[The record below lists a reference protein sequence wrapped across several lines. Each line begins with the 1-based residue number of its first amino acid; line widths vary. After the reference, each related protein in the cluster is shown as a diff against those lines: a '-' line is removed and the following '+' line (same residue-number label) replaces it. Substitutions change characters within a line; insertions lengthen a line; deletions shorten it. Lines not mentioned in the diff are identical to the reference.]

1 MGEVYRARDTKLG
14 RDVALKF
21 LPEAFA
27 QDAERMAR
35 FKREAQM
42 LASLNH
48 PNIAAI
54 YGLEESGGVRALV
67 MELVEG
73 PTLADRL
80 AVAAVSD
87 RRRGSG
93 AQRAPLQLDE
103 TLHIAKQIAE
113 ALEYAHER
121 GVVHR
126 DLKPANVK
134 VTREGVVKV
143 LDFGLAKAA
152 NETATPSDPSNSPT
166 LTAQATQAGM
176 IMGTAAY
183 MAPEQA
189 RGHTVDRR
197 ADIWSFGVVLFE
209 MLTGYRAFEGET
221 TSDVLAAVLKF
232 DPDWSALP
240 ASTPPPIVRLLH
252 RCLTKDRKQRLQAIG
267 EARIALEETLSGA
280 EVAPAIDRRPESGE
294 LAALPE
300 SHLGRQWWL
309 PWVVAF
315 ACATLAVAAITSLLA
330 PVPQP
335 RVLGSTQITRDGYA
349 KVSPFNYQS
358 LWTDGSRAYFNEEV
372 NGAWRVAQVSAQGGE
387 TLSVPT
393 SLSTPLLCSLDPSR
407 SNLLIADLLSQE
419 PIQPLWILPLLGGTA
434 RRLGNVRADDG
445 VYSPDGQ
452 HVVFAQ
458 ETEIYRTNLD
468 GSETR
473 KLATVPWVVIWP
485 RFSPDG
491 SLVRFSQWDW
501 KSQVFSIWEMRVDG
515 SGLHALLPNWNK
527 PNNEVFG
534 SWTPDGKYYIFQAT
548 RAGTANSNLWALSE
562 KGNVFHRARRQPIQL
577 TSGPLDFY
585 MPVPSPDGKKV
596 YAIGVQLRAEL
607 TRYDSKAQQSQ
618 PYLSSLWAEQLDFSR
633 DGKWV
638 TYVLYPEG
646 TLWRSRLDGSER
658 LQLTLPP
665 AAALEPQWS
674 PDGKRIVFLATTPG
688 KPQNVFAVPAEGGA
702 AEQLTA
708 GDTPDFNPSWSA
720 DGQSM
725 IYGQYP
731 VWTAG
736 KFSTRGIRVLDL
748 KTRQVSTLPGSEGLW
763 TPSPSRDGRY
773 IAAITSDSKAIMLYN
788 NGTRKWEELAKA
800 VVNCIAWSHDS
811 QYLYFDNY
819 PNRDAAIYRVRIS
832 DHKLERLIS
841 LGGLRRAESANLSAP
856 WMGLAPDDS
865 LLLLRDTGTQEIY
878 AFDVD
883 FP

>member
-1 MGEVYRARDTKLG
+1 
-14 RDVALKF
+14 
-21 LPEAFA
+21 
-27 QDAERMAR
+27 
-35 FKREAQM
+35 
-42 LASLNH
+42 
-48 PNIAAI
+48 
-54 YGLEESGGVRALV
+54 
-67 MELVEG
+67 
-73 PTLADRL
+73 
-80 AVAAVSD
+80 
-87 RRRGSG
+87 
-93 AQRAPLQLDE
+93 
-103 TLHIAKQIAE
+103 
-113 ALEYAHER
+113 
-121 GVVHR
+121 
-126 DLKPANVK
+126 
-134 VTREGVVKV
+134 
-143 LDFGLAKAA
+143 
-152 NETATPSDPSNSPT
+152 
-166 LTAQATQAGM
+166 
-176 IMGTAAY
+176 
-183 MAPEQA
+183 
-189 RGHTVDRR
+189 
-197 ADIWSFGVVLFE
+197 
-209 MLTGYRAFEGET
+209 
-221 TSDVLAAVLKF
+221 
-232 DPDWSALP
+232 
-240 ASTPPPIVRLLH
+240 
-252 RCLTKDRKQRLQAIG
+252 
-267 EARIALEETLSGA
+267 
-280 EVAPAIDRRPESGE
+280 
-294 LAALPE
+294 
-300 SHLGRQWWL
+300 
-309 PWVVAF
+309 
-315 ACATLAVAAITSLLA
+315 
-330 PVPQP
+330 
-335 RVLGSTQITRDGYA
+335 
-349 KVSPFNYQS
+349 
-358 LWTDGSRAYFNEEV
+358 
-372 NGAWRVAQVSAQGGE
+372 
-387 TLSVPT
+387 
-393 SLSTPLLCSLDPSR
+393 
-407 SNLLIADLLSQE
+407 
-419 PIQPLWILPLLGGTA
+419 
-434 RRLGNVRADDG
+434 
-445 VYSPDGQ
+445 
-452 HVVFAQ
+452 
-458 ETEIYRTNLD
+458 
-468 GSETR
+468 
-473 KLATVPWVVIWP
+473 
-485 RFSPDG
+485 
-491 SLVRFSQWDW
+491 
-501 KSQVFSIWEMRVDG
+501 
-515 SGLHALLPNWNK
+515 
-527 PNNEVFG
+527 
-534 SWTPDGKYYIFQAT
+534 
-548 RAGTANSNLWALSE
+548 
-562 KGNVFHRARRQPIQL
+562 
-577 TSGPLDFY
+577 
-585 MPVPSPDGKKV
+585 
-596 YAIGVQLRAEL
+596 L